1 MSSLDSC
8 IPLSLYMLLLHL
20 IYLAHS
26 GYSAPTTG
34 FVEEVSCSSRSM
46 IVVLN
51 KSDPDV
57 IRWRRDPAARPV
69 VYVYGHKERT
79 PCGLFLKSPDNS
91 SYFLNFTIPYGPVC
105 SVQLTDLEPNHQTA
119 ETSVAIEDH
128 AAYGHSRPIRIH
140 HVFCIYTKRVEA
152 IRMNDVSVA
161 HEVIASTGGKP
172 KPKVQLLFRDPSGKP
187 LRAARFGDSVGL
199 YLMLDPDNA
208 YKGIIPKH
216 CVFSDRDRMEEPS
229 ARTLTF
235 IQSDCP
241 VKELSEI
248 VEPVQD
254 VDEEIYFTRFQAF
267 RFGDKPTVFAHCTVE
282 VCLESD
288 TCNKN
293 CFGKVK
299 NTSLTPE
306 LLRHRLRR
314 SSAKKRYQ
322 RSVASDM
329 SFPNLSKQQVAV
341 SNFLTVLDEMQ
352 TSEVVADKIQQ
363 CSSRSPY
370 YLFLAA
376 VGFFSVMLLFL
387 GIVVAFL
394 IIRLK
399 KGKPDPYSRL
409 PFSLL
414 PGNATIGTT
423 PHNVPSPVWTE
434 RTNMKNG
441 SSLSWNKLSE
451 ISIPRITTLH

>member
-1 MSSLDSC
+1 MNRLWMTVRIS
-8 IPLSLYMLLLHL
+8 
-20 IYLAHS
+20 
-26 GYSAPTTG
+26 
-34 FVEEVSCSSRSM
+34 VEEVSCSSRSM

-51 KSDPDV
+51 KSDPD
-57 IRWRRDPAARPV
+57 ITRWRRDPAARPV

-128 AAYGHSRPIRIH
+128 AAHGHSRPIRIH

-187 LRAARFGDSVGL
+187 LRAARFGDSVEIDATSFF
-199 YLMLDPDNA
+199 YVDA

-216 CVFSDRDRMEEPS
+216 CVFSDRDRMEEPA

-288 TCNKN
+288 ICAKN
-293 CFGKVK
+293 CFVKVK
-299 NTSLTPE
+299 NTSLTPAM
-306 LLRHRLRR
+306 LRHRLRR
-314 SSAKKRYQ
+314 NSVRRKRHQ
-322 RSVASDM
+322 RI
-329 SFPNLSKQQVAV
+329 AV

-352 TSEVVADKIQQ
+352 TSE
-363 CSSRSPY
+363 
-370 YLFLAA
+370 
-376 VGFFSVMLLFL
+376 G
-387 GIVVAFL
+387 
-394 IIRLK
+394 
-399 KGKPDPYSRL
+399 
-409 PFSLL
+409 
-414 PGNATIGTT
+414 
-423 PHNVPSPVWTE
+423 
-434 RTNMKNG
+434 
-441 SSLSWNKLSE
+441 
-451 ISIPRITTLH
+451 